1 VSKDKIHIDKLFQNL
16 KDHQPEV
23 SASDWNAVNNKL
35 HDSAWKEKFAN
46 YEPKVDENDLPF
58 VPHPVSDKKP
68 GQRKSLLTGLLLLL
82 LLLLFVSII
91 LSIPF
96 LKKEKPLS
104 NNPTI
109 KVNQKSEKEAVQQSS
124 AIPLLEEET
133 VFEDETNF
141 SSMGTSI
148 DSDFESNEVL
158 IAGISSVVNSG
169 FKVRDNKL
177 EENNLKYNDNHS
189 GSVDSDPVS
198 EFPNK
203 ENEQLINDHNTQEN
217 IESVGNKTTT
227 EVTEIEKP
235 VEQIETEAEETNQT
249 IVFADTTEEET
260 QSTTLEDSSKYEQ
273 KKKMKLFANFG
284 LGLFTSTT
292 DLGNLQGNS
301 AARYFAHFNI
311 EFGKAG
317 VIAGLQHQSFAFRTE
332 QMRVRIYDSFP
343 HLNMQG
349 DTIGWFQRNHR
360 DTSKQVN
367 LDSRIDVISIPVG
380 FQLRLL
386 EYKKSSL
393 YISGLGTFNMLRNRG
408 IYGLDENNYTKEYT
422 PDEDIIQKNSL
433 GYSIELKYG
442 YAIRPRWMLTLN
454 CAYFNT
460 QNISKSTSFELQPM
474 GYSLNFGLNY
484 QLR

>member
-1 VSKDKIHIDKLFQNL
+1 MSKDKIHIDKLFQKL

-23 SASDWNAVNNKL
+23 SASDWNAVSNNL
-35 HDSAWKEKFAN
+35 ADSAWKEKFAN
-46 YEPKVDENDLPF
+46 YEPEVNEDDFPF

-68 GQRKSLLTGLLLLL
+68 GQRKSLFTGLLLLL
-82 LLLLFVSII
+82 LLSVSLI

-96 LKKEKPLS
+96 LKKEKPVS
-104 NNPTI
+104 SKPSS
-109 KVNQKSEKEAVQQSS
+109 KVNHKSEMEAVQQHS
-124 AIPLLEEET
+124 AILQLEGKV
-133 VFEDETNF
+133 VFEDEPNV

-148 DSDFESNEVL
+148 ASDFGSNEVL
-158 IAGISSVVNSG
+158 FAGKSKGGNSG
-169 FKVRDNKL
+169 NKVPVNKL
-177 EENNLKYNDNHS
+177 GGDALENYSYHS
-189 GSVDSDPVS
+189 GSVEAHPVS
-198 EFPNK
+198 EFPNN

-217 IESVGNKTTT
+217 IESVGMKTTT
-227 EVTEIEKP
+227 EDTEIEKT
-235 VEQIETEAEETNQT
+235 VEQIETEIKETNET
-249 IVFADTTEEET
+249 IAFADSTEEET
-260 QSTTLEDSSKYEQ
+260 QSTTLEDSSKNEQ

-284 LGLFTSTT
+284 SGLLTSTT

-301 AARYFAHFNI
+301 AARHFAHFNM

-360 DTSKQVN
+360 DTSKQAN
-367 LDSRIDVISIPVG
+367 LDSRVDVISIPVG

-393 YISGLGTFNMLRNRG
+393 YISGMGTFNMFRNRG
-408 IYGLDENNYTKEYT
+408 IYGLDENNYTKAYT
-422 PDEDIIQKNSL
+422 PDEDIIQKSSL

-460 QNISKSTSFELQPM
+460 QNISKSSSFELQPM